1 MSDTAPLLIITDVG
15 LAAASVATPV
25 GPFVHIVG
33 FRIGSAFGY
42 TPLPT
47 DTDINGT
54 LLYSGV
60 PSTYKYIGDN
70 TLDVICKIPADAGPF
85 DFGEVAL
92 DIAGPVMF
100 AKAAFDDP
108 QKKYSSLGTNVLST
122 YTFNCLIKLSQP
134 VAIFK
139 IDTLMAEPPMIW
151 EVDFW
156 SDIYPPALSANPDI
170 PSILVRELDANG
182 NSSWVHQADDA
193 HWSFGTNYRQVAIGT
208 VVGSTTTTIDIARSE
223 IPNIEPGVLNRE
235 YVVETADGY
244 FRSVLSETV
253 VGANLRFTLNPSAL
267 PIAPPVGSK
276 ISIGSMLTNQTK
288 LIVTGSASGSAIVKG
303 QTASLSISLDIG
315 AINARSRTYS
325 TAGTYTDV
333 VQPGVNFFYA
343 DAGAAGAGAGGAGG
357 GFNVD
362 HVLNEEYKAGGGGGG
377 GGVGETETGFVIP
390 VNPGDIIT
398 TVVGAKGIGGLGG
411 VAPGN
416 NAQTGTN
423 GGNTVISVNGVP
435 VLTKLGGQGGIGG
448 GGFGP
453 PSGHV
458 GDGGGGGQPGG
469 TDGTDGYFGGA
480 GGPGASSQF
489 GTGGAG
495 ARGAATL
502 SGTGISGGNAS
513 GNSAGGGGGGA
524 VYTGTSVCNGGN
536 GGDGSDGFV
545 HYTW

>member
-1 MSDTAPLLIITDVG
+1 MSDTAPLLIITNVG

-92 DIAGPVMF
+92 DLVGPVMF
-100 AKAAFDDP
+100 AKAAFDTA

-193 HWSFGTNYRQVAIGT
+193 HWTMGTNYKFVAIGT

-235 YVVETADGY
+235 YVIETADGY
-244 FRSVLSETV
+244 FRSVLSETT
-253 VGANLRFTLNPSAL
+253 VGANLRFTLNTAL
-267 PIAPPVGSK
+267 SVAPPVGSK
-276 ISIGSMLTNQTK
+276 ITFNNMLTRQTQ
-288 LIVTGSASGSAIVKG
+288 LNVTGDATGSVILKGKTANLAIN
-303 QTASLSISLDIG
+303 LNIG
-315 AINARSRTYS
+315 AINARSRTYAV
-325 TAGTYTDV
+325 AGTYTDTV
-333 VQPGVNFFYA
+333 AAGVNFYYV
-343 DAGAAGAGAGGAGG
+343 DAGAGGGGAGGAGG
-357 GFNVD
+357 GYSVD
-362 HVLNEEYKAGGGGGG
+362 HILNEEYKAGGGGGG
-377 GGVGETETGFVIP
+377 GGVAQTVSGFVIP
-390 VNPGDIIT
+390 VNPGDIVT
-398 TVVGAKGIGGLGG
+398 TVIGAGGIGGTGG
-411 VAPGN
+411 IAPGN
-416 NAQTGTN
+416 NGGNGAV

-435 VLTKLGGQGGIGG
+435 VLTLVGGQGGLGG
-448 GGFGP
+448 GGFGA

-469 TDGTDGYFGGA
+469 TDGTDGYFGG
-480 GGPGASSQF
+480 GGGVGASSQF

-495 ARGAATL
+495 ARGAAAA
-502 SGTGISGGNAS
+502 GPGIPGGDAS

-524 VYTGTSVCNGGN
+524 IYTATSTGN
-536 GGDGSDGFV
+536 GGAGGKGSDGIAHF
-545 HYTW
+545 TW

>member
-1 MSDTAPLLIITDVG
+1 MSDTAPQLIITNIG
-15 LAAASVATPV
+15 LAAAEIATPT
-25 GPFVHIVG
+25 GPWVNIVG
-33 FRIGSAFGY
+33 FRVGSAFGY
-42 TPLPT
+42 QPQPT

-108 QKKYSSLGTNVLST
+108 QKKFSSLGTNVLST

-170 PSILVRELDANG
+170 PSILVRELDTNG
-182 NSSWVHQADDA
+182 NSSWVHQASDA
-193 HWSFGTNYRQVAIGT
+193 HWTMGTNYKHVAIGT
-208 VVGSTTTTIDIARSE
+208 VVSSTTTTIDIARTE

-235 YVVETADGY
+235 YVIETANGY
-244 FRSVLSETV
+244 FRSVLSETI
-253 VGANLRFTLNPSAL
+253 VGANLRFTLNPAPL
-267 PIAPPVGSK
+267 PVAPPVGSK
-276 ISIGSMLTNQTK
+276 ISFSNMLTSQTQ
-288 LIVTGSASGSAIVKG
+288 LQLTGDVTGSVIIKG
-303 QTASLSISLDIG
+303 QTANLAINVNTG
-315 AINARSRTYS
+315 AINARSRTY
-325 TAGTYTDV
+325 TVAGTYNDT
-333 VQPGVNFFYA
+333 VQDGVNFYYV
-343 DAGAAGAGAGGAGG
+343 DAGAGGGGAGGAGG

-362 HVLNEEYKAGGGGGG
+362 HVLNDEYKAGGGGGG
-377 GGVGETETGFVIP
+377 GGVGQTETGFVIP
-390 VNPGDIIT
+390 VNPGDIVT
-398 TVVGAKGIGGLGG
+398 TVIGAGG
-411 VAPGN
+411 VGGAGGIAPGN
-416 NAQTGTN
+416 TAPSGTQ

-435 VLTKLGGQGGIGG
+435 VLTLTGGQGGNGG
-448 GGFGP
+448 GGFGA

-469 TDGTDGYFGGA
+469 TDGTDGSFGGG

-489 GTGGAG
+489 GTGGTG
-495 ARGAATL
+495 ARGAAAA
-502 SGTGISGGNAS
+502 GPGISGGDAS

-524 VYTGTSVCNGGN
+524 IYTNTSTGN
-536 GGDGSDGFV
+536 GGSGGRGSDGIA

>member
-15 LAAASVATPV
+15 LAAASVATPT
-25 GPFVHIVG
+25 GPFVNIVG

-100 AKAAFDDP
+100 AKAAFDTA
-108 QKKYSSLGTNVLST
+108 QTKYSSLGTNVLST

-170 PSILVRELDANG
+170 PSILVRELDVHG

-193 HWSFGTNYRQVAIGT
+193 HWTMGTNYKYLASSN
-208 VVGSTTTTIDIARSE
+208 VVGSTISVIQLAQANLENVQPTAESRK
-223 IPNIEPGVLNRE
+223 
-235 YVVETADGY
+235 YVIETADGY
-244 FRSVLSETV
+244 FRSCSSVTTS
-253 VGANLRFTLNPSAL
+253 GANYVFNLIDPLGV
-267 PIAPPVGSK
+267 APPVGSA
-276 ISIGSMLTNQTK
+276 ISVHTNSAPITR
-288 LIVTGSASGSAIVKG
+288 LNVTGDMSGSVVIEGRSV
-303 QTASLSISLDIG
+303 TLSVTTDQQAVL
-315 AINARSRTYS
+315 ARSIKHTA
-325 TAGTYTDV
+325 AGTYNDTV
-333 VQPGVNFFYA
+333 PPGVFFFYA
-343 DAGAAGAGAGGAGG
+343 DVG
-357 GFNVD
+357 
-362 HVLNEEYKAGGGGGG
+362 AGGGGGG
-377 GGVGETETGFVIP
+377 GAGGGIAANDHVANTDYQAGGGGAGADAGQTEVGLIIP
-390 VNPGDIIT
+390 VNPGDVIT
-398 TVVGAKGIGGLGG
+398 TVIGAGGIGGIGGL
-411 VAPGN
+411 PGN
-416 NAQTGTN
+416 NGSDGSP
-423 GGNTVISVNGVP
+423 GGNTTISINGV
-435 VLTKLGGQGGIGG
+435 LFATYLGGIGGSEG

-453 PSGHV
+453 PSSNTGA
-458 GDGGGGGQPGG
+458 GGSSNSG

-480 GGPGASSQF
+480 GGAGASSQF
-489 GTGGAG
+489 GTGGTG
-495 ARGAATL
+495 ARGQ
-502 SGTGISGGNAS
+502 TGPAGIKGGDAK
-513 GNSAGGGGGGA
+513 GNSAGGAGGA
-524 VYTGTSVCNGGN
+524 SVYITTSTGKGGDGGN
-536 GGDGSDGFV
+536 GFDGIV